1 MFSVFSFPPL
11 SCFFLILCCPLFLS
25 SAVLTLILILRC
37 HLFPSYPPLSSVSSF
52 SSAVLL
58 FLLLSPLSS
67 VSSFSSAVSS
77 FSTAVLCSS
86 LSSTV
91 LCSVLCFLLL
101 LSFTSPSLPFL
112 IFSFLL
118 LLSSLPYLFPFFSCP
133 ATSLLCSLLYLSFLP
148 SHHFPPSLSTQPA
161 PSLQIA

>member
-25 SAVLTLILILRC
+25 SAVLSLILILRC
-37 HLFPSYPPLSSVSSF
+37 HLFPSYP
-52 SSAVLL
+52 
-58 FLLLSPLSS
+58 PLSS

-112 IFSFLL
+112 IFFSPLFLTFSLSFPA
-118 LLSSLPYLFPFFSCP
+118 LPPLYSAPFSTFLFFPLI
-133 ATSLLCSLLYLSFLP
+133 TSLLPFLP
-148 SHHFPPSLSTQPA
+148 NPSRCWGDLF
-161 PSLQIA
+161 IICR

>member
-1 MFSVFSFPPL
+1 MFSVFSLPSAVL
-11 SCFFLILCCPLFLS
+11 FFLILCCPLFLS
-25 SAVLTLILILRC
+25 SAVLSLILILRC

-112 IFSFLL
+112 IFFSPLFLTFSLSFPA
-118 LLSSLPYLFPFFSCP
+118 LPPLYSAPFSTFLFVPLI
-133 ATSLLCSLLYLSFLP
+133 TSLLPFL
-148 SHHFPPSLSTQPA
+148 HNPP
-161 PSLQIA
+161 PSLQIV